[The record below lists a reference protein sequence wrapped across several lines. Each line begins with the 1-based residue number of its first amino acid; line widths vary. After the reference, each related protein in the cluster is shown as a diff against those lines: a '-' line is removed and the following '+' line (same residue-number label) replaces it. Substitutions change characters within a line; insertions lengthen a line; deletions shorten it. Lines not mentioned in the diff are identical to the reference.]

1 MSVII
6 KVQIIVDTA
15 NSSEAVRAMMRNWDK
30 LIRLSF
36 DQTNVQ
42 ICIAGGKAS
51 LNQHNANEDISF
63 TLKEMTLDRLMRKEI
78 TPLMAKMQGLIHS
91 SGNIIDILRFA
102 SILTTSI
109 KECNLYNSLR
119 RV

>member
-6 KVQIIVDTA
+6 KVQIIVDAA
-15 NSSEAVRAMMRNWDK
+15 NSSAAVRPMMRNWDK
-30 LIRLSF
+30 LIGLSF
-36 DQTNVQ
+36 DLTNVQ
-42 ICIAGGKAS
+42 ICFAGGKAS
-51 LNQHNANEDISF
+51 LNQYNANEDIFF
-63 TLKEMTLDRLMRKEI
+63 TLKETTLDRLLRREI

-91 SGNIIDILRFA
+91 SGNIIDILRFS

-109 KECNLYNSLR
+109 KECNLDNSLR